1 MNLGGILGE
10 QKLRIMQMEDDL
22 RSRGLSPSAAIA
34 EARSLEGSIS
44 AEIHRYFAVGG
55 SNTESPKV
63 HAAPAPPA
71 RGGVDRGLKGRVRA
85 ALPDYPPGETI
96 SEIAAFLG
104 DVPAKIVSCYMCICK
119 DVVKTGERGKFR
131 YWLPR

>member
-34 EARSLEGSIS
+34 EARSLEGSI
-44 AEIHRYFAVGG
+44 FAVGG

-96 SEIAAFLG
+96 SEIAALLG
-104 DVPAKIVSCYMCICK
+104 DVPAKIVSCYMSICK